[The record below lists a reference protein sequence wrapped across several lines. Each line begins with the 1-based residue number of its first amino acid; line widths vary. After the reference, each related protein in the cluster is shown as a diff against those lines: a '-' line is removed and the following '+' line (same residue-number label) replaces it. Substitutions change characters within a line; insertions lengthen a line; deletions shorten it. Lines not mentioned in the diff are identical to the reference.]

1 MMVISDI
8 FLVQS
13 VRVLSHL
20 QCTTL
25 QLQRNLF
32 GKSKVCQDNHNEGI
46 FPFDFTD
53 LFLTPLNMHT
63 YIYTEPCLPCSE
75 NPLMLYL
82 LCIIILKESCSW
94 KHILRILSQ
103 LPLKTCVLHLYNNI
117 HYPAAV
123 QKVSKL
129 TFWTVAWWFFGSH
142 LKLFPL

>member
-32 GKSKVCQDNHNEGI
+32 DKSKVCQDNHNEGI

-53 LFLTPLNMHT
+53 LFLTPLNM
-63 YIYTEPCLPCSE
+63 YLP
-75 NPLMLYL
+75 Y
-82 LCIIILKESCSW
+82 
-94 KHILRILSQ
+94 
-103 LPLKTCVLHLYNNI
+103 LHLYRTLSTMQWKSLNVIFVMHN
-117 HYPAAV
+117 YF
-123 QKVSKL
+123 K
-129 TFWTVAWWFFGSH
+129 G
-142 LKLFPL
+142 KLFLKTHTKDTKPTAIENLCFTFVQQYPLPSCSPKSQ